1 MQLKRFLNR
10 NAESVIVPLTFLL
23 FSILVIGCDAGTQ
36 APPAATE
43 EAAVVESPADKAQRL
58 AQEMLIVDGHVDV
71 PYRLEAA
78 MEDISQRTEKGDFD
92 FVRAREGG
100 LDAPFMS
107 IYIPAEYQETGGAK
121 DFADS
126 LIDMVKKF
134 ETDHPDKFDV
144 VSSIDEVLAAKAAGK
159 VALPLGIEN
168 GAAVEDDLAN
178 LEHFFNRGVRYITLT
193 HSKNNQICD
202 SSYEE
207 PDNRKWNGL
216 SPFGKEV
223 VAEMNRLGIMID
235 ISHVSDDAFYQVM
248 ELSQAPAIASHSSCR
263 HFTPDFERN
272 MDDDMIRKLAENGGV
287 IQINFGLRFPDTG
300 GPRVLHL
307 VLGPHPR
314 IRCGQWS
321 RAGQRRAECLYRV
334 LSQGEAVPLRVP
346 GRRGG
351 SH

>member
-1 MQLKRFLNR
+1 
-10 NAESVIVPLTFLL
+10 
-23 FSILVIGCDAGTQ
+23 
-36 APPAATE
+36 
-43 EAAVVESPADKAQRL
+43 
-58 AQEMLIVDGHVDV
+58 
-71 PYRLEAA
+71 
-78 MEDISQRTEKGDFD
+78 QRTEKGDFD

-126 LIDMVKKF
+126 LIDMVEKF

-263 HFTPDFERN
+263 HFTPGFERN
-272 MDDDMIRKLAENGGV
+272 MDDEMIRKLAENGGV
-287 IQINFGLRFPDTG
+287 IQINFGSGFLTPEAREYSTSFWGHIREYAVENGLERGSEELNAYIESYREQNPFPYATLDDVVAHIDHVVKLVG
-300 GPRVLHL
+300 IDHVGLGSDYDGVGDSLPEGLKDVSEFPNLIEALLVKGYSDEDIEKILSGNVIRVWKA
-307 VLGPHPR
+307 VE
-314 IRCGQWS
+314 
-321 RAGQRRAECLYRV
+321 AKAAELQAQ
-334 LSQGEAVPLRVP
+334 S
-346 GRRGG
+346 
-351 SH
+351 